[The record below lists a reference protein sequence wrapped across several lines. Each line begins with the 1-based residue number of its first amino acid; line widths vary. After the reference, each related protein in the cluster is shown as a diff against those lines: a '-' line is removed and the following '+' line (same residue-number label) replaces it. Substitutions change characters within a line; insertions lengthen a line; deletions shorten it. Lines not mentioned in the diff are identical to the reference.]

1 MSMEITQLE
10 KRPNI
15 EQDKKLN
22 DKFAHFE
29 KLINELKKKE
39 IPSDIVSSIN
49 QNIEEVNSFLG
60 TNKDFRVQIRKSQDR
75 ILKLINKEL
84 KLVPKNF
91 YRFRWMSMGISIFGV
106 PLGVILGSSTGIWG
120 LFGVGLPIGVIIGM
134 AIGAGMDKKAFK
146 EGRQLDIVAVG

>member
-1 MSMEITQLE
+1 MKITQLE

-15 EQDKKLN
+15 GQDKKLN
-22 DKFAHFE
+22 DKFTHFE

-49 QNIEEVNSFLG
+49 QYIEEVNSFLG
-60 TNKDFRVQIRKSQDR
+60 SNKDFRVQIRKSQNS

-84 KLVPKNF
+84 KLIPKNF
-91 YRFRWMSMGISIFGV
+91 YLFRWMSMGISIFGI
-106 PLGVILGSSTGIWG
+106 PLGVVIATSTKIWG
-120 LFGVGLPIGVIIGM
+120 LFGIGIPIGVIIGM

-146 EGRQLDIVAVG
+146 EGRQLNITAVG

>member
-1 MSMEITQLE
+1 MKITQLE

-22 DKFAHFE
+22 NKFAHFE
-29 KLINELKKKE
+29 KLINELKKKK

-49 QNIEEVNSFLG
+49 QHIEDVDSFYR
-60 TNKDFRVQIRKSQDR
+60 TDKEFRVQIRKSQNR

-120 LFGVGLPIGVIIGM
+120 LFGIGLPIGVIIGM
-134 AIGAGMDKKAFK
+134 AIGAGMDKNAFK
-146 EGRQLDIVAVG
+146 EGKQLNIIAVG

>member
-1 MSMEITQLE
+1 MKITQLE

-15 EQDKKLN
+15 GQDKKLN
-22 DKFAHFE
+22 DKFTHFE

-49 QNIEEVNSFLG
+49 QYIEEVNSFLG
-60 TNKDFRVQIRKSQDR
+60 SNKGFRVQIRKSQNS

-84 KLVPKNF
+84 KLIPKNF
-91 YRFRWMSMGISIFGV
+91 YLFRWMSMGISIFGI
-106 PLGVILGSSTGIWG
+106 PLGAVIATSTKIWG
-120 LFGVGLPIGVIIGM
+120 LFGIGIPIGVIIGM
-134 AIGAGMDKKAFK
+134 IIGAGMDKKAFK